1 MALIFR
7 GSSLKKLVS
16 VYASSHDSHVDMK
29 TRPSTRS
36 TEKQGAYRLREG
48 RGEES
53 ARAVCASRKND
64 FTFSLFASSAA
75 ASSSS
80 DELKGSPA
88 AAAPARGRE
97 YLSGH
102 ER

>member
-64 FTFSLFASSAA
+64 FT
-75 ASSSS
+75 
-80 DELKGSPA
+80 
-88 AAAPARGRE
+88 RGAE
-97 YLSGH
+97 GVAGGGGACAW
-102 ER
+102 ERVLERSRTLD

>member
-64 FTFSLFASSAA
+64 FTRGASSCGRYTK
-75 ASSSS
+75 
-80 DELKGSPA
+80 DRTG
-88 AAAPARGRE
+88 ARGSRR
-97 YLSGH
+97 STSPRRARTAG
-102 ER
+102 RRT

>member
-36 TEKQGAYRLREG
+36 TEKQGAYRPRGG
-48 RGEES
+48 RGIR
-53 ARAVCASRKND
+53 ARRVRVAKERLHARRFFVRQIHEGPHWGSRQS
-64 FTFSLFASSAA
+64 TQYQSSPGTDRRP
-75 ASSSS
+75 SH
-80 DELKGSPA
+80 LT
-88 AAAPARGRE
+88 
-97 YLSGH
+97 
-102 ER
+102 